1 MLTADAAR
9 PTKGST
15 MKRHTRVMAAAGAI
29 AGSVL
34 GFASPVTAAPTN
46 VGSAQDTINRLQG
59 LGYNVQLNGTKSAPL
74 SDCKVIGVWPGDPGT
89 AAPTHFTTIWVDI
102 SCPPTN
108 N

>member
-1 MLTADAAR
+1 
-9 PTKGST
+9 
-15 MKRHTRVMAAAGAI
+15 MKRYTQVIVAAGAI

-34 GFASPVTAAPTN
+34 GFAPSVAAAPNN
-46 VGSAQDTINRLQG
+46 VGSAQDIVNRLQS

-74 SDCKVIGVWPGDPGT
+74 SDCNVIGVWPGDPGT
-89 AAPTHFTTIWVDI
+89 AAPSHFTTIWIDI